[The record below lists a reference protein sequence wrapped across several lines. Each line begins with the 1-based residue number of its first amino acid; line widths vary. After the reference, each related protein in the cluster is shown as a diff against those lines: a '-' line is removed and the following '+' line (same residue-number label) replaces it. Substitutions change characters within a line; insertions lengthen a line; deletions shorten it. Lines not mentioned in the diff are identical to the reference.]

1 MSSYYKLFALGN
13 QNAVTWVDTY
23 KDFFRGVMGTT
34 VSVPVYDLDVDPPI
48 LLGGELNADCVYV
61 LCQCNI
67 ISQLSILEKLLPLT
81 FTCQL
86 SNRSSGWTKNL
97 QSLG

>member
-13 QNAVTWVDTY
+13 QNAVAWVDTY
-23 KDFFRGVMGTT
+23 KFIFRGVMGTT
-34 VSVPVYDLDVDPPI
+34 VSVPVYDRDVDPPI
-48 LLGGELNADCVYV
+48 FLGGELNADCVYTP
-61 LCQCNI
+61 CQCNI

-86 SNRSSGWTKNL
+86 SNISSSWTKKV